1 MKLSP
6 ISLAVLPLLT
16 VFTAN
21 AAVYQIV
28 ELDTPTT
35 VRLTSGVAATQQ
47 GDTVVNG
54 STLLGV
60 NLDLAAINFDSTAI
74 QALLTAEQL
83 EAAREGVV
91 DDTVAG
97 ILISYLYAN
106 PSLVNQPIG
115 ESRVLRY
122 TQSASA
128 TPVILRDT
136 NDSKT
141 NTEFAYAANDLGKI
155 AGVATA
161 PSVKDTF
168 TQTIVPDEDDEEG
181 EEEDDDEIPV
191 IPQPFTVWVPEPGY
205 MLGYVADSQ
214 NSILLSPS
222 YTALGGGM
230 SAAQDINN
238 HDQVV
243 GFTSAGAPEAVI
255 KTIEESCDGN
265 LQPTAFCLNNS
276 MAARA
281 VNLPDML
288 NQVRNYQTVQT
299 ISEGYQERAAQ
310 WQVNAD
316 GSATLTK
323 VWGFLGDKG
332 TGSAAPDSEDYTTPI
347 YYSRANA
354 INDSGIAVGHSLYS
368 DVERVLR
375 FYDIYGYEFTR
386 LYSAPHATI
395 FSGDE
400 VSGFIDTHEWPASIA
415 VDINNDNLITGY
427 ALKQINGIVRQKL
440 FTYDMASETTTFP
453 TGFFGSSS
461 TEPRAINNQGQIVG
475 RAEVMISG
483 TVSRRFHGF
492 IYDTKNDTFQDLNDL
507 VGCEA
512 PYTVVDATSITDD
525 GEVLATALVKRPLLD
540 RTGKPTVDENGTV
553 VEEEQVTAVKLRPI
567 ANGEV
572 ANCGVDDTQYERKS
586 GSLSAFWLLL
596 LGAFPIIR
604 RKLAR

>member
-35 VRLTSGVAATQQ
+35 VRLTSGVAATPQ
-47 GDTVVNG
+47 GDTIVNG

-60 NLDLAAINFDSTAI
+60 NLDLAAINFDSTTI

-83 EAAREGVV
+83 EAARDGII

-106 PSLVNQPIG
+106 PSLVNQPVG
-115 ESRVLRY
+115 ESRILRFA
-122 TQSASA
+122 QSASA
-128 TPVILRDT
+128 SPVILRDT
-136 NDSKT
+136 ADSKT
-141 NTEFAYAANDLGKI
+141 NTEFAYAANNLGKI

-161 PSVKDTF
+161 PSIKDTF
-168 TQTIVPDEDDEEG
+168 TQTIVPDEDDEE
-181 EEEDDDEIPV
+181 EDEEDDDEIPV

-214 NSILLSPS
+214 SSVLLSPS
-222 YTALGGGM
+222 YTGLGGGM

-238 HDQVV
+238 NDQVV
-243 GFTSAGAPEAVI
+243 GFMSTGVPDDVI
-255 KTIEESCDGN
+255 ETIEESCDGN
-265 LQPTAFCLNNS
+265 SQPTAYCLNNS

-288 NQVRNYQTVQT
+288 NQIRNYQTVQT
-299 ISEGYQERAAQ
+299 VSKGYQERAAQ
-310 WQVNAD
+310 WKINAD

-323 VWGFLGDKG
+323 EWGFLGDKG
-332 TGSAAPDSEDYTTPI
+332 TSIAAPDSEDYATPV

-354 INDSGIAVGHSLYS
+354 INDNGIAVGHSLYS
-368 DVERVLR
+368 DVERALR
-375 FYDIYGYEFTR
+375 FYDMYGNEFTR

-400 VSGFIDTHEWPASIA
+400 VSGFIDTHQWSASVA
-415 VDINNDNLITGY
+415 VDINNNNLVTGY
-427 ALKQINGIVRQKL
+427 ALQQINGIVRQKL
-440 FTYDMASETTTFP
+440 FTYDMASETTSFP
-453 TGFFGSSS
+453 NGFFNSSS

-475 RAEVMISG
+475 RAEVMSSG

-492 IYDTKNDTFQDLNDL
+492 IYDTANDTFQDLNDL
-507 VGCEA
+507 LGCDA
-512 PYTVVDATSITDD
+512 PYTIVDARSIDDD
-525 GEVLATALVKRPLLD
+525 GDVIATALVKRPLLD
-540 RTGKPTVDENGTV
+540 STGKPTVDENGTV
-553 VEEEQVTAVKLRPI
+553 VEQEQVTAVKLRPI
-567 ANGEV
+567 ANGE
-572 ANCGVDDTQYERKS
+572 ANSCGTDDTQYERNS

-596 LGAFPIIR
+596 LGAFPIMR